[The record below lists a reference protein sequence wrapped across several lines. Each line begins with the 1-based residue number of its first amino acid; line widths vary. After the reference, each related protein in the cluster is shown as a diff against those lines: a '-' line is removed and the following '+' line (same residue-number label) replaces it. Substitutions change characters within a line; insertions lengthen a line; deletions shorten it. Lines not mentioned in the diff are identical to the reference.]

1 MIGEPDGID
10 RREGRSPMATYVLL
24 TNLTD
29 EGRKTIRSRPERIR
43 EVNKEIDGMGGKL
56 IAQYAVLGPYDFVNI
71 VEADNNE
78 AIARIAVELGAR
90 GTLQLMTLPAIAVE
104 DFISRIGP

>member
-1 MIGEPDGID
+1 
-10 RREGRSPMATYVLL
+10 MATYVLL

-43 EVNKEIDGMGGKL
+43 EFNKEIDGMGGKL